1 MVLTRGGRGEG
12 RASPGCPHVLRLQQ
26 PLESSRDRQ
35 EPGLAAGAP
44 DELHADRH
52 AGPVAPTGSVTAH
65 KPRKLTTQVLR
76 NMRRLVR

>member
-1 MVLTRGGRGEG
+1 MAKGVRR
-12 RASPGCPHVLRLQQ
+12 RAVPHVLRLQQ

-52 AGPVAPTGSVTAH
+52 ADPVAAH
-65 KPRKLTTQVLR
+65 RKRHGAQTEKIDDAGVAQHA
-76 NMRRLVR
+76 